1 MSAPVPG
8 DLNGSVIEA
17 TAVANPVVRPT
28 VPGSPWA
35 PPQPL
40 TQGSDP
46 TVPTAPPLDPLP
58 VEPSD
63 RVRPSDPTMSMP
75 LTDAMPRL
83 DVPPE
88 GMIRIT
94 RGRETRY
101 CFPCHM
107 DGWQAL
113 GWQAHAPSLPGV
125 DGDGGSPVEPPIDP
139 SEGLAVITAVKG
151 GPYTIGVEA
160 PGQEVQLVGSN
171 FEPGSTVVVQPPSLA
186 TASAVK
192 VSRLMELVFSLATGK
207 VLAAEYCLIAVANS
221 VGTGPWFPIQLQ
233 ERPAPSSPEPALAA
247 TAEDLPDYA
256 AMTKAQIIAEVERR
270 YGVALDPGMT
280 KAELVAEAELLATK
294 ELATSGQSSA
304 VPIPGFDGAQANDE
318 EPALPLDLMR

>member
-1 MSAPVPG
+1 MSDPVTG
-8 DLNGSVIEA
+8 NLNGTAAEA
-17 TAVANPVVRPT
+17 SAVANPVVRPT

-58 VEPSD
+58 DEPSD

-94 RGRETRY
+94 LGGETRY

-113 GWQAHAPSLPGV
+113 GWQAHAPSLPGA
-125 DGDGGSPVEPPIDP
+125 DGDDGESPIDP

-151 GPYTIGVEA
+151 GPYSIGVEA

-171 FEPGSTVVVQPPSLA
+171 FELGSTVVVQPPSLA

-192 VSRLMELVFSLATGK
+192 VSSLTELVFSLTTGK
-207 VLAAEYCLIAVANS
+207 VLAAEDCLIAVANS
-221 VGTGPWFPIQLQ
+221 VGHGPWFSIQLH
-233 ERPAPSSPEPALAA
+233 ERPAPSSPEQAMAA

-280 KAELVAEAELLATK
+280 KAELVAEAELLAAK
-294 ELATSGQSSA
+294 GPASA
-304 VPIPGFDGAQANDE
+304 DPIAGLDEPQADDQ
-318 EPALPLDLMR
+318 EPALPLDLLR

>member
-1 MSAPVPG
+1 MNDSGPG
-8 DLNGSVIEA
+8 DLNDSLIEA

-83 DVPPE
+83 DVSPE

-94 RGRETRY
+94 LGSETRY

-107 DGWQAL
+107 DGWQSL
-113 GWQAHAPSLPGV
+113 GWQAHAPSLPGA
-125 DGDGGSPVEPPIDP
+125 DGEDGGSPVDPPDSLPTIN
-139 SEGLAVITAVKG
+139 AIKG
-151 GPYTIGVEA
+151 GPFVAKGET
-160 PGQEVQLVGSN
+160 VQAFV
-171 FEPGSTVVVQPPSLA
+171 
-186 TASAVK
+186 
-192 VSRLMELVFSLATGK
+192 
-207 VLAAEYCLIAVANS
+207 
-221 VGTGPWFPIQLQ
+221 VGTGFSADGDLEVGGDSQAEAGDYTFRSTTELSFQLDCSLIT
-233 ERPAPSSPEPALAA
+233 EPTRLPVVAVSSAGRSEPYLLAVVA
-247 TAEDLPDYA
+247 TAAVDASVVAEVPDYA
-256 AMTKAQIIAEVERR
+256 AMTKPQIIAEVERR

-280 KAELVAEAELLATK
+280 KTELVAEAERLASGGLTAEAK
-294 ELATSGQSSA
+294 PDSQDEL
-304 VPIPGFDGAQANDE
+304 
-318 EPALPLDLMR
+318 PALPLDLLR

>member
-1 MSAPVPG
+1 MSDPSPG
-8 DLNGSVIEA
+8 DLNGSVIKA

-58 VEPSD
+58 DESSD

-94 RGRETRY
+94 LGRETRY

-113 GWQAHAPSLPGV
+113 GWQAHAPSLPGA
-125 DGDGGSPVEPPIDP
+125 DGDEGGLPVDPPDP
-139 SEGLAVITAVKG
+139 PAALPTISAIKG
-151 GPYTIGVEA
+151 GPFVVKGETVEA
-160 PGQEVQLVGSN
+160 FV
-171 FEPGSTVVVQPPSLA
+171 
-186 TASAVK
+186 
-192 VSRLMELVFSLATGK
+192 
-207 VLAAEYCLIAVANS
+207 
-221 VGTGPWFPIQLQ
+221 VGTGFSADGDLEVWGESQAEAGDYTFCSTTELSFQLDC
-233 ERPAPSSPEPALAA
+233 SLITEPARVPVVAVNGAGKSEPYLLSVVAA
-247 TAEDLPDYA
+247 AAVDASVVAEVPDYA
-256 AMTKAQIIAEVERR
+256 VMTKAQIIAEVERR

-280 KAELVAEAELLATK
+280 KAELVAEAERLASGGLTAEAEPDSQD
-294 ELATSGQSSA
+294 EL
-304 VPIPGFDGAQANDE
+304 
-318 EPALPLDLMR
+318 PALPLDLLR

>member
-1 MSAPVPG
+1 MSDSSPG

-17 TAVANPVVRPT
+17 TALANPVVRPT

-58 VEPSD
+58 DEPSD

-94 RGRETRY
+94 LGRETRY

-113 GWQAHAPSLPGV
+113 GWQAHAPSLPGA
-125 DGDGGSPVEPPIDP
+125 DGEDGGLPVEPPIDPPVDP

-151 GPYTIGVEA
+151 GPYSIGVEA

-171 FEPGSTVVVQPPSLA
+171 FEHGSTVVVQPPSLA
-186 TASAVK
+186 MASAVK
-192 VSRLMELVFSLATGK
+192 VSSLTELVFSLTTGK
-207 VLAAEYCLIAVANS
+207 VLAAEDCLIAVANS
-221 VGTGPWFPIQLQ
+221 VGTGPWFSITLH
-233 ERPAPSSPEPALAA
+233 ERPALSSPDPAAA

-280 KAELVAEAELLATK
+280 KAELVAEAERLASGGLTAEAEPDSQD
-294 ELATSGQSSA
+294 EL
-304 VPIPGFDGAQANDE
+304 
-318 EPALPLDLMR
+318 PALPLDLLR

>member
-1 MSAPVPG
+1 MSDSSPG

-17 TAVANPVVRPT
+17 TALANPVVRPT

-58 VEPSD
+58 DEPSD
-63 RVRPSDPTMSMP
+63 RVRPSDPTMSMA

-94 RGRETRY
+94 LGSETRY

-113 GWQAHAPSLPGV
+113 GWQAHAPSLPGA
-125 DGDGGSPVEPPIDP
+125 DGEDGGSPVEPPIDP

-186 TASAVK
+186 TTSAVK
-192 VSRLMELVFSLATGK
+192 VSSLTELVFSLATGK
-207 VLAAEYCLIAVANS
+207 VLAAEDCLIAVANS
-221 VGTGPWFPIQLQ
+221 VGTGPWFPITLH
-233 ERPAPSSPEPALAA
+233 ERPAPSSPEQALAA

-270 YGVALDPGMT
+270 FGVALDPGMT
-280 KAELVAEAELLATK
+280 KSELVAEAERLASGGLTAEAEPDSQD
-294 ELATSGQSSA
+294 EL
-304 VPIPGFDGAQANDE
+304 
-318 EPALPLDLMR
+318 PALPLDLLR

>member
-1 MSAPVPG
+1 
-8 DLNGSVIEA
+8 
-17 TAVANPVVRPT
+17 
-28 VPGSPWA
+28 
-35 PPQPL
+35 
-40 TQGSDP
+40 
-46 TVPTAPPLDPLP
+46 
-58 VEPSD
+58 
-63 RVRPSDPTMSMP
+63 MSMP

-94 RGRETRY
+94 HGGETRY

-113 GWQAHAPSLPGV
+113 GWQAHAPSLPGA
-125 DGDGGSPVEPPIDP
+125 DGEDGGLTVEPPIDPPVDP

-151 GPYTIGVEA
+151 GPYSIGVEA

-186 TASAVK
+186 TASGVK
-192 VSRLMELVFSLATGK
+192 VSSLTELVFSLATGK
-207 VLAAEYCLIAVANS
+207 VLAAEDCLIAVANS
-221 VGTGPWFPIQLQ
+221 VGTGPWFSITLH
-233 ERPAPSSPEPALAA
+233 ERPAPSSPEQALAA

-256 AMTKAQIIAEVERR
+256 VMTKAQIIAEVERR

-280 KAELVAEAELLATK
+280 KAELVAEAERLASGGLTAEAK
-294 ELATSGQSSA
+294 PDSQDEL
-304 VPIPGFDGAQANDE
+304 
-318 EPALPLDLMR
+318 PALPLDLLS

>member
-1 MSAPVPG
+1 MSDSSPG
-8 DLNGSVIEA
+8 DLNGSVMEA
-17 TAVANPVVRPT
+17 TTLANPVVRPT

-58 VEPSD
+58 DEPSD
-63 RVRPSDPTMSMP
+63 RVRPADPTMSMP

-94 RGRETRY
+94 LGGETRY

-113 GWQAHAPSLPGV
+113 GWQAHAPSLPGA
-125 DGDGGSPVEPPIDP
+125 DGDDSGSPVDPPDP
-139 SEGLAVITAVKG
+139 PAALPKINAIKG
-151 GPYTIGVEA
+151 GPFVVKGEVEEA
-160 PGQEVQLVGSN
+160 YV
-171 FEPGSTVVVQPPSLA
+171 
-186 TASAVK
+186 
-192 VSRLMELVFSLATGK
+192 
-207 VLAAEYCLIAVANS
+207 
-221 VGTGPWFPIQLQ
+221 VGTGFSAGGDLEVGGESQAEAGDYTFRSTTELSFQLDC
-233 ERPAPSSPEPALAA
+233 SLITEPTRLPVVAVNEAGRSEPYLLAVVAAA
-247 TAEDLPDYA
+247 TAIAAVADASVAAPLPDYA

-270 YGVALDPGMT
+270 YGVVLDPGMT
-280 KAELVAEAELLATK
+280 KAELVAEAERLPSGGPTAEAQPDFQD
-294 ELATSGQSSA
+294 EL
-304 VPIPGFDGAQANDE
+304 
-318 EPALPLDLMR
+318 PALPVDLLR

>member
-1 MSAPVPG
+1 MNDSGPG
-8 DLNGSVIEA
+8 NLNGSVIEA
-17 TAVANPVVRPT
+17 TALANPVVRPT

-58 VEPSD
+58 DEPSD
-63 RVRPSDPTMSMP
+63 RIRPSDPTMSMA

-94 RGRETRY
+94 LGSETRY

-113 GWQAHAPSLPGV
+113 GWQSHAPSLPGA
-125 DGDGGSPVEPPIDP
+125 DGEDGEPLVEP

-171 FEPGSTVVVQPPSLA
+171 FEPRSTVVVQPPSLA

-192 VSRLMELVFSLATGK
+192 VSSLTELVFSLATGK
-207 VLAAEYCLIAVANS
+207 VLAAEDCLIAVVNS
-221 VGTGPWFPIQLQ
+221 VGTGPWFSITLH
-233 ERPAPSSPEPALAA
+233 ERPAPSSPEQALSA
-247 TAEDLPDYA
+247 TAEELPDYA

-294 ELATSGQSSA
+294 GQATSGPASA
-304 VPIPGFDGAQANDE
+304 APNAGLDE
-318 EPALPLDLMR
+318 PLADEQEPALPLDLLR

>member
-1 MSAPVPG
+1 MSDPSPG
-8 DLNGSVIEA
+8 DLNDTAAEA
-17 TAVANPVVRPT
+17 TALANPVVRPT

-58 VEPSD
+58 DEPSD
-63 RVRPSDPTMSMP
+63 RVRPADPTMSMP

-94 RGRETRY
+94 LGRETRY

-113 GWQAHAPSLPGV
+113 GWQAHAPSLPGA
-125 DGDGGSPVEPPIDP
+125 DGEDGGSPVDPPDP
-139 SEGLAVITAVKG
+139 PDSLPTISAIKG
-151 GPYTIGVEA
+151 GPFLVKGETVEA
-160 PGQEVQLVGSN
+160 FVVGTGFSADGDIEVGGDSQAEAGDYTFRSATELS
-171 FEPGSTVVVQPPSLA
+171 FHLDCSLITEPTRLPVVVVNEAGRSEPYLLSVVAAA
-186 TASAVK
+186 TASA
-192 VSRLMELVFSLATGK
+192 
-207 VLAAEYCLIAVANS
+207 AVADAS
-221 VGTGPWFPIQLQ
+221 VA
-233 ERPAPSSPEPALAA
+233 AP
-247 TAEDLPDYA
+247 LPDYA

-280 KAELVAEAELLATK
+280 KAELVAEAERLASGGLTAEAEPDSQD
-294 ELATSGQSSA
+294 EL
-304 VPIPGFDGAQANDE
+304 
-318 EPALPLDLMR
+318 PALPLDLLR

>member
-1 MSAPVPG
+1 MSDSGPG

-17 TAVANPVVRPT
+17 TALANPVVRPT

-35 PPQPL
+35 PPQRL

-58 VEPSD
+58 DEPSD
-63 RVRPSDPTMSMP
+63 RVRPSDPTMSMA

-94 RGRETRY
+94 RGSETRY

-113 GWQAHAPSLPGV
+113 GWQAHAPSLPGA
-125 DGDGGSPVEPPIDP
+125 DGEDGGSPVDPPVVP

-160 PGQEVQLVGSN
+160 PGQEVQLVGLC

-186 TASAVK
+186 TASAVN
-192 VSRLMELVFSLATGK
+192 VSSLSELVFSLATGK
-207 VLAAEYCLIAVANS
+207 VLAAEDCLIAVANS
-221 VGTGPWFPIQLQ
+221 VGTGPWFSIKLH
-233 ERPAPSSPEPALAA
+233 ERPAPSSSEPALAA

-256 AMTKAQIIAEVERR
+256 AMTKAQIIAEVEHR

-280 KAELVAEAELLATK
+280 KAELVAEAERLASGGLTAEAEPDSQD
-294 ELATSGQSSA
+294 EL
-304 VPIPGFDGAQANDE
+304 
-318 EPALPLDLMR
+318 PALPLDLLR

>member
-1 MSAPVPG
+1 MSDSGPD

-17 TAVANPVVRPT
+17 TALANPVVRPT

-35 PPQPL
+35 PPQAL

-58 VEPSD
+58 DELSD

-94 RGRETRY
+94 RGSETRY

-107 DGWQAL
+107 DGWQTL
-113 GWQAHAPSLPGV
+113 GWQAHAPSLPGA
-125 DGDGGSPVEPPIDP
+125 DGENGGSPVDPPDSVP
-139 SEGLAVITAVKG
+139 TITAIKG
-151 GPYTIGVEA
+151 GPFVVKGETVEA
-160 PGQEVQLVGSN
+160 FV
-171 FEPGSTVVVQPPSLA
+171 
-186 TASAVK
+186 
-192 VSRLMELVFSLATGK
+192 
-207 VLAAEYCLIAVANS
+207 
-221 VGTGPWFPIQLQ
+221 VGTGFSADGDLEVRGESQAEAGDYSFLSATELSFQLDCSLIT
-233 ERPAPSSPEPALAA
+233 EPVRLPVVAVNSAGRSTPFLLPVVAAGSVSAAVADAAVAASLPEF
-247 TAEDLPDYA
+247 A

-280 KAELVAEAELLATK
+280 KAELVAEAERL
-294 ELATSGQSSA
+294 TSGGLTSEAEPDSR
-304 VPIPGFDGAQANDE
+304 GE
-318 EPALPLDLMR
+318 LPALPLDLLR

>member
-1 MSAPVPG
+1 MSDPVPG
-8 DLNGSVIEA
+8 NLNGTAAEA

-58 VEPSD
+58 DEPSD

-94 RGRETRY
+94 RGSETRY

-113 GWQAHAPSLPGV
+113 GWQAHAPSLPGA
-125 DGDGGSPVEPPIDP
+125 DGEDGGSPVDP

-160 PGQEVQLVGSN
+160 PGQEVQLVGLC

-192 VSRLMELVFSLATGK
+192 VSSLTELVFSLATGK
-207 VLAAEYCLIAVANS
+207 VLAAEDCLIAVANS
-221 VGTGPWFPIQLQ
+221 VGTGPWFPITLH

-280 KAELVAEAELLATK
+280 KAELVAEAERLASGGPSAEAEPDSQD
-294 ELATSGQSSA
+294 EL
-304 VPIPGFDGAQANDE
+304 
-318 EPALPLDLMR
+318 PALPLDLLR

>member
-1 MSAPVPG
+1 MSDSVPG

-17 TAVANPVVRPT
+17 TALANPVVRPT

-58 VEPSD
+58 DEPSD
-63 RVRPSDPTMSMP
+63 RVRPSDPTMSMA

-94 RGRETRY
+94 LGRETRY

-113 GWQAHAPSLPGV
+113 GWQAHAPSLPGA
-125 DGDGGSPVEPPIDP
+125 DGDDGGSPVEPPIDPPVDP

-151 GPYTIGVEA
+151 GPYSIGVEA

-171 FEPGSTVVVQPPSLA
+171 FELGSTVVVQPPSLA

-192 VSRLMELVFSLATGK
+192 VSSLTELVFSLTTGK
-207 VLAAEYCLIAVANS
+207 VLAAEDCLIAVANS
-221 VGTGPWFPIQLQ
+221 VGHGPWFSIQLH
-233 ERPAPSSPEPALAA
+233 ERPAPSIPDPAAA

-280 KAELVAEAELLATK
+280 KAELVAEAERLASGGLTAEAEPDSQA
-294 ELATSGQSSA
+294 EL
-304 VPIPGFDGAQANDE
+304 
-318 EPALPLDLMR
+318 PALPLDLLR

>member
-1 MSAPVPG
+1 MSDSSPG
-8 DLNGSVIEA
+8 NLNGSVIEA
-17 TAVANPVVRPT
+17 TALANPVVRPT

-58 VEPSD
+58 DEPSD
-63 RVRPSDPTMSMP
+63 RVRPADPTMSMP

-94 RGRETRY
+94 LGRETRY

-113 GWQAHAPSLPGV
+113 GWQAHAPSLPGA
-125 DGDGGSPVEPPIDP
+125 DGEDGGSPVDPPDP
-139 SEGLAVITAVKG
+139 PATLPTINAIKG
-151 GPYTIGVEA
+151 GPFVVKGETVEA
-160 PGQEVQLVGSN
+160 FV
-171 FEPGSTVVVQPPSLA
+171 
-186 TASAVK
+186 
-192 VSRLMELVFSLATGK
+192 
-207 VLAAEYCLIAVANS
+207 
-221 VGTGPWFPIQLQ
+221 VGTGFSADGDLEVGGESQAEAGDYTFCSTTELSLHLDCSLIT
-233 ERPAPSSPEPALAA
+233 EPALVPVVAVNGAGKSEPYLLSVVAA
-247 TAEDLPDYA
+247 AAVDASVVAEVPDYA
-256 AMTKAQIIAEVERR
+256 AITKAQIIAEVERR

-280 KAELVAEAELLATK
+280 KTELVAEAERLASGGPTAEAESDFQD
-294 ELATSGQSSA
+294 EL
-304 VPIPGFDGAQANDE
+304 
-318 EPALPLDLMR
+318 PALPVDLLR

>member
-1 MSAPVPG
+1 MSDSSPG

-17 TAVANPVVRPT
+17 TALANPVVRPT

-58 VEPSD
+58 DEPSD
-63 RVRPSDPTMSMP
+63 RVRPSDPTMSMA

-94 RGRETRY
+94 RGSETRY

-113 GWQAHAPSLPGV
+113 GWQAHAPSLPGA
-125 DGDGGSPVEPPIDP
+125 DGEDGGSPVEPPIDPPIDP

-151 GPYTIGVEA
+151 GPYTIGVES

-186 TASAVK
+186 TTSAVK
-192 VSRLMELVFSLATGK
+192 VSSLTELVFSLTTGK
-207 VLAAEYCLIAVANS
+207 VLAAEDCLIAVANS
-221 VGTGPWFPIQLQ
+221 VGTGPWFSITLH

-280 KAELVAEAELLATK
+280 KAELVAEAELLEAK
-294 ELATSGQSSA
+294 GPVSA
-304 VPIPGFDGAQANDE
+304 APIAGLDGPQADDE
-318 EPALPLDLMR
+318 EPALPLDLLR

>member
-1 MSAPVPG
+1 MSDSVPG
-8 DLNGSVIEA
+8 DLNGSAAEA
-17 TAVANPVVRPT
+17 TAVANAVVRPT

-58 VEPSD
+58 DEPSD
-63 RVRPSDPTMSMP
+63 RVRPADPTMSMP

-94 RGRETRY
+94 LGIETRY

-113 GWQAHAPSLPGV
+113 GWQAHAPSLPGA
-125 DGDGGSPVEPPIDP
+125 DGEDGGSPVEPPIDPPVDP

-151 GPYTIGVEA
+151 GPYSIGVEA

-171 FEPGSTVVVQPPSLA
+171 FEPGSTVVVRPPSLA

-192 VSRLMELVFSLATGK
+192 VSSLTELVFSLATGK
-207 VLAAEYCLIAVANS
+207 VLAAEDCLIAVANS
-221 VGTGPWFPIQLQ
+221 VGTGPWFSIKLH
-233 ERPAPSSPEPALAA
+233 ERPAPSSPEQALAA
-247 TAEDLPDYA
+247 TVEELPDYA

-280 KAELVAEAELLATK
+280 KAELVAEAELLEAK
-294 ELATSGQSSA
+294 DPSSA
-304 VPIPGFDGAQANDE
+304 APIAGLDE
-318 EPALPLDLMR
+318 PLADDQEPALPLDLLR

>member
-1 MSAPVPG
+1 MSDPVTG
-8 DLNGSVIEA
+8 NLNGSAAEA

-58 VEPSD
+58 DEPSD
-63 RVRPSDPTMSMP
+63 RVRPSDPTMSMA

-94 RGRETRY
+94 LGSETRY

-113 GWQAHAPSLPGV
+113 GWQAHAPSLPGA
-125 DGDGGSPVEPPIDP
+125 DGEDGGSPVDPPDSLPTIN
-139 SEGLAVITAVKG
+139 AIKG
-151 GPYTIGVEA
+151 GPFVVKGEVEEA
-160 PGQEVQLVGSN
+160 YV
-171 FEPGSTVVVQPPSLA
+171 
-186 TASAVK
+186 
-192 VSRLMELVFSLATGK
+192 
-207 VLAAEYCLIAVANS
+207 
-221 VGTGPWFPIQLQ
+221 VGTGFSAGGDLEVGGESQAEAGDYTFLSTTELSFQLDC
-233 ERPAPSSPEPALAA
+233 SLITEPTRLPVVVVNEAGRSEPYLLEVMAA
-247 TAEDLPDYA
+247 AAVDASVVAEVPDYA

-270 YGVALDPGMT
+270 YGVALDLGMT
-280 KAELVAEAELLATK
+280 KTELVAEAERLASGGLTAEAEPDSQA
-294 ELATSGQSSA
+294 EL
-304 VPIPGFDGAQANDE
+304 
-318 EPALPLDLMR
+318 PALPLDLLR